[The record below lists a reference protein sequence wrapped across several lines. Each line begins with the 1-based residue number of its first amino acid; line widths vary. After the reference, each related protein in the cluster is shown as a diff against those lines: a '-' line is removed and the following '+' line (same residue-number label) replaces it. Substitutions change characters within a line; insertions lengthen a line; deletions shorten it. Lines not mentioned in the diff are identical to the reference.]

1 MTKRHDSL
9 VVHVYAETSTPNKYR
24 GTLHHPSNSKIQF
37 KLPWCSDVLGKFAC
51 KIPHVDMSEKNK
63 THGQRQID
71 KSTTPILLFKLIKET
86 IPDNASSKGM
96 NT

>member
-1 MTKRHDSL
+1 MQDITRRY
-9 VVHVYAETSTPNKYR
+9 VRE
-24 GTLHHPSNSKIQF
+24 
-37 KLPWCSDVLGKFAC
+37 
-51 KIPHVDMSEKNK
+51 NK

-96 NT
+96 NA